1 MILNVSRKQNKFS
14 CTLFTE
20 LHVCSQET
28 RTLPQILDCFEYP
41 KNPYLN
47 QATQKHTCQ
56 IFLPK
61 RKPHNLKI
69 SNPENSIDHSLHLKS
84 RVPPWGKDPFS
95 STCQQYKTWHLPL
108 ALASQ
113 GCSNF
118 HHSSQEKCASTKQ
131 KKCHKYNTLLLH
143 MFLLL
148 AWDLKILLISLTS
161 IQGPGYLTPRS

>member
-56 IFLPK
+56 IFLPPQK
-61 RKPHNLKI
+61 IPESKI
-69 SNPENSIDHSLHLKS
+69 SNPENSIDHPLHLKS
-84 RVPPWGKDPFS
+84 RVPHGGKTLFQVPVSNIKHDIFLWLQYLKDVQI
-95 STCQQYKTWHLPL
+95 STTVHKKNVLQLNKKNVINITHCFYT
-108 ALASQ
+108 
-113 GCSNF
+113 CF
-118 HHSSQEKCASTKQ
+118 CSSQE
-131 KKCHKYNTLLLH
+131 
-143 MFLLL
+143 
-148 AWDLKILLISLTS
+148 I
-161 IQGPGYLTPRS
+161 